1 VARPHLRA
9 AVPQTISNDPAAR
22 SPWSGQLVDLVASRL
37 ALLGDPTRVQLLTT
51 LEQGERSLQQLSE
64 NMASTPQNVSRHLC
78 ILHRAGIVV
87 RRRDGNATL
96 YSLADYSACRLL
108 EQVLESIRGQLEE
121 LADLVKLAA

>member
-1 VARPHLRA
+1 MSPPLRVA
-9 AVPQTISNDPAAR
+9 PQQTNLDLPDVQ
-22 SPWSGQLVDLVASRL
+22 PWSMPVVGLVASRL
-37 ALLGDPTRVQLLTT
+37 ALLGDPTRVHLLTT
-51 LEQGERSLQQLSE
+51 LEQGERSLQELSAD
-64 NMASTPQNVSRHLC
+64 MVCTPQNISRHLC

-108 EQVLESIRGQLEE
+108 EQVLESIRGQVEE